1 MLPKAHF
8 TSHSRMSGSSW
19 MTTTLLLSS
28 SSWPFFV
35 KLLCVFLPPLLNL
48 FCLHQVFTISVI
60 FQAHPSVKY
69 SLNSS
74 NFLEEIFNLSHSI
87 VFPLFLCTVH
97 WRRPSYLSLLFF
109 ETLHSTGYVFP
120 FLPCLSLLFFPQIFV
135 KSPQTP
141 LFLLPFSFLWMI
153 VATTS
158 CTMLQTSIHSASGT
172 LPTKSNPLNLFIISS
187 V

>member
-97 WRRPSYLSLLFF
+97 WRRPSYLSLLFST
-109 ETLHSTGYVFP
+109 TLDSVGY
-120 FLPCLSLLFFPQIFV
+120 IF
-135 KSPQTP
+135 
-141 LFLLPFSFLWMI
+141 LFLLRFLLLFSVICKASSDNYFAFLHFFFLGM
-153 VATTS
+153 VLVTAS
-158 CTMLQTSIHSASGT
+158 CTNYE
-172 LPTKSNPLNLFIISS
+172 LPSMAL
-187 V
+187 